1 MSIHIAALLLMVAV
15 LKSGSAMGPCTSP
28 SAFTNLNQRSSTNIR
43 GLTTTPL
50 SDRFITQG
58 WYGQPN
64 FKIPNSPPGI
74 NHCGTV
80 YPIYLQGAD
89 PVAGPATIRTFCV
102 QTTAGNCAQTI
113 DIETKLCSNFLAYKL
128 ESPALGYAAYCVDEI
143 SANHPEY
150 VTSVN
155 VGILPLDDLNNDNR
169 FEFVCNFQTST
180 LPIHNNIWY
189 TVTWYVNNQLIKTI
203 TAFQNTA
210 NLQVVTLLTEND
222 IIASGTQTVGFQIR
236 CGYAVSS
243 TATSTT
249 SPVTSSPDRFIGI
262 KILTPTV
269 YVSDGDDANI
279 IVKPTAPI
287 GCRFFFPN
295 CELHV
300 NLLKVA
306 NNDDCALSATFS
318 QCGFPINAGANW
330 NGNYAITV
338 RGNLPSSYSNLVAN
352 YIVNLKTVELFE
364 PHQFWGNY
372 NIGAVTVVVSHNVT
386 SIAGKVCYA
395 VCDPHMRTFYG
406 RPYEHQYGGIYTLY
420 ENTDW
425 KQEIQ
430 IYTMPCTTRVGIY
443 CVCGVAIRVG
453 REVWRREQCI
463 DSFWKTGY
471 AQCDGPSRIDVQQ
484 YGSNQHKIR
493 LPSSTT
499 IKLVTSG
506 NFLNV
511 YVYPSVADKGKV
523 RGLCGQIT
531 TDTFIGRDNSAS
543 TYQWSGMP
551 QFSASWRVYG
561 SLLNLFSDIH
571 IASLMGAGSNLFLC
585 KCDDT
590 TPDSILCT
598 QSDECQPQEIYAY
611 TPITG
616 CQTTYIAK
624 RSVRNRYRVPRSA
637 GPEHAHISKR
647 QVAEWMNGWTESS
660 ATDYCTSLFQ
670 NSSAVQI
677 CNNTGA
683 TDIQG
688 PLDNCVLDIK
698 LLGDTSFALVAVET
712 VKTLCFHEVSY
723 NPRFQQSATNQSSIF
738 DQLKEVACPS
748 ECSYRGTCK
757 RGVCICDEGYGGLD
771 CSVSLDTPPTIV
783 YHHDNNLCNS
793 TNSTCSQVSL
803 LGGEFVNSTTLCC
816 IIKIY
821 LIRGGRVILIIEIRV
836 KAIFVNSGEI
846 ICPRDLEKERRY
858 IEPGL
863 NYSYAVSVS
872 NNGKVF
878 SKEIIFDQS
887 KTTVPPATTT
897 TTSVP
902 RITGYVKP
910 RK

>member
-1 MSIHIAALLLMVAV
+1 MSIHIAAFLLMVAV
-15 LKSGSAMGPCTSP
+15 IKSGSSMDPCISP
-28 SAFTNLNQRSSTNIR
+28 SAFTNLFQRSSTNVR

-50 SDRFITQG
+50 SDRFITEE

-89 PVAGPATIRTFCV
+89 PVAGPEMLRTFCV
-102 QTTAGNCAQTI
+102 QTGAGACAQTI
-113 DIETKLCSNFLAYKL
+113 QIETKLCSNFLAYKL
-128 ESPALGYAAYCVDEI
+128 KRPSLGYAAYCVDEI
-143 SANHPEY
+143 SGTYPDY

-155 VGILPLDDLNNDNR
+155 VVILPLDDVNNNNE

-180 LPIHNNIWY
+180 LPAHNNIWY
-189 TVTWYVNNQLIKTI
+189 TVTWYVNNQLIKTVG
-203 TAFQNTA
+203 AFQNTA
-210 NLQVVTLLTEND
+210 NVQVVTVLLENE

-236 CGYAVSS
+236 CGYAVSN
-243 TATSTT
+243 TAVSTT
-249 SPVTSSPDRFIGI
+249 SPVTSSKDRFIGI
-262 KILTPTV
+262 EILTPIV
-269 YVSDGDDANI
+269 YVNDGDDATI
-279 IVKPTAPI
+279 TVRPTAPI
-287 GCRFFFPN
+287 GCSFFFPT
-295 CELHV
+295 CQLEV
-300 NLLKVA
+300 NLLKVT
-306 NNDDCALSATFS
+306 NNDDCALSPTFS
-318 QCGFPINAGANW
+318 QCGFPIDAGANW
-330 NGNYAITV
+330 DNNYNIIV

-352 YIVNLKTVELFE
+352 YIVTLKTVEVF
-364 PHQFWGNY
+364 PSHQFWGNY
-372 NIGAVTVVVSHNVT
+372 TIGAVTVVVSHNTT
-386 SIAGKVCYA
+386 SITGKMCYA
-395 VCDPHMRTFYG
+395 VCDPHMKTFYG

-420 ENTDW
+420 ENAEW

-430 IYTMPCTTRVGIY
+430 IYTMPCTSRINIY

-453 REVWRREQCI
+453 REVWRREQCT

-499 IKLVTSG
+499 IRLYTSG

-511 YVYPSVADKGKV
+511 YVYPSVAEKGKV

-531 TDTFIGRDNSAS
+531 TDQFIGRDNSVS
-543 TYQWSGMP
+543 TYWRYGMP

-561 SLLNLFSDIH
+561 SLLNLFSDLH
-571 IASLMGAGSNLFLC
+571 IATLMGAGSNLFLC

-590 TPDSILCT
+590 TPTSILCT
-598 QSDECQPQEIYAY
+598 NSQECQPQEIYTY

-616 CQTTYIAK
+616 CQANFIKK

-637 GPEHAHISKR
+637 GPEHVHISKR
-647 QVAEWMNGWTESS
+647 QAAVWRNGWTERS

-677 CNNTGA
+677 CNNSVG

-712 VKTLCFHEVSY
+712 VKTSCFHEVSY
-723 NPRFQQSATNQSSIF
+723 DTSYQQSTTNQSSIF
-738 DQLKEVACPS
+738 DQIKEVACPA
-748 ECSYRGTCK
+748 ECSHHGTCNK
-757 RGVCICDEGYGGLD
+757 GVCTCDEGYGGLD
-771 CSVSLDTPPTIV
+771 CSVSLNTPPTIV
-783 YHHDNNLCNS
+783 YEYENNLCNS
-793 TNSTCSQVSL
+793 TNGTCKEVNL

-821 LIRGGRVILIIEIRV
+821 LTRDGRLFLIIEIRV

-846 ICPRDLEKERRY
+846 VCPRDLNKERGYTR
-858 IEPGL
+858 PGL
-863 NYSYAVSVS
+863 NYSYGVCVS

-878 SKEIIFDQS
+878 SKEILFDHRN
-887 KTTVPPATTT
+887 TTVPPTTT
-897 TTSVP
+897 TTTTT
-902 RITGYVKP
+902 RLP